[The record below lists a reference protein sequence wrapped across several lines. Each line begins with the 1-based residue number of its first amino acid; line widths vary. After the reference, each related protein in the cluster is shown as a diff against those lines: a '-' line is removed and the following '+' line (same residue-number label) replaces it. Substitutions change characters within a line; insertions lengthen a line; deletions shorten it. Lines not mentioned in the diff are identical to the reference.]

1 MKTKTVSK
9 VLIALDFNPTAQK
22 VAEQGYALAK
32 AIGAKVILLHVVPNP
47 MNFDSTGHVMVM
59 GFGGYPQTELGNLKV
74 DSEFA
79 LKKVALEYLEKSK
92 IHLKDKNIEAEVKEG
107 EIAES
112 IMEVAKDMH
121 VDLIVLGSHSQKWL
135 ENIVMGSVAE
145 KVLRLTAIPLYI
157 IPTKKID

>member
-79 LKKVALEYLEKSK
+79 LKKGALEYLEKSK